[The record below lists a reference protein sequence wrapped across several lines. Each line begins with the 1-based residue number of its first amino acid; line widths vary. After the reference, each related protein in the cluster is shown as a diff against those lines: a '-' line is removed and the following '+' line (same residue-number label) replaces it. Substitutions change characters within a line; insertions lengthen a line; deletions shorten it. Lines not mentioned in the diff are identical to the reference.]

1 MFRCLKRIV
10 SHYKARNGGIGPE
23 KAEGTGGPAH
33 FLSQDIKENLK
44 FLRHMLGESPDVIIR
59 EFNFGANKQLS
70 GALIFIDGL
79 VNKDLVDMVILQP
92 LMYDTVSMQKSA
104 GAGASNI
111 DAFSKN
117 LLSTCDVKK
126 TKSLDDLIDSVLSG
140 DTIFLLDGSGE
151 ALGFGMRQWD
161 KRTVEEPATE
171 SVVRGPR
178 EGFTET
184 LRTNTSLLRRKVK
197 SPNLRFETMKIGEQ
211 TRTDVCIAYINGIVM
226 PDLVEEIK
234 NRLGSIKTDSVLDS
248 GYIEAFI
255 EDAPYS
261 IFPTV
266 GNSERPDS
274 VAGKLLEGRAAI
286 FVDGSPFVL
295 TVPTLFI
302 ENFQSAEDYYL
313 RPFYASILRV
323 NRLISYIIAIVA
335 PAVYVALTTYHQ
347 ELIPTQLLFTM
358 AAGHEGIP
366 FPSLVEALLMVGLFD
381 ILREAGV
388 RLPRPIGSAVSIVG
402 ALVLGESAV
411 SAGLIGPFM
420 VIVVA
425 TTAITSFVVPS
436 QTDSVSI
443 LRYFFLFA
451 AGFLGGFG
459 IVMGALLVC
468 IHMVSLYSFGVPY
481 LSPLTPLDRN
491 GLKDTFVRFPLLA
504 MVLRPKALGRANPRR
519 RAPTVPDDEKKP
531 AEQKEAA
538 K

>member
-1 MFRCLKRIV
+1 MFRSIKKII
-10 SHYKARNGGIGPE
+10 SHYKARNSSISIE
-23 KAEGTGGPAH
+23 YAEAQSSTAH
-33 FLSQDIKENLK
+33 FLSERLEENIK
-44 FLRHMLGESPDVIIR
+44 FLSNELGTSSDVIIR
-59 EFNFGANKQLS
+59 QFSFGANKQLN
-70 GALIFIDGL
+70 GALVLIDGL
-79 VNKDLVDMVILQP
+79 VNKDLIDMVVLQP
-92 LMYDTVSMQKSA
+92 LMYDMDSMPKST
-104 GAGASNI
+104 GTGASSM
-111 DAFSKN
+111 DVFCKN
-117 LLSTCDVKK
+117 LLSTCDAKK
-126 TKSLDDLIDSVLSG
+126 TKSLEDLIDRVLSG
-140 DTIFLLDGSGE
+140 DTIFLLDGSDE
-151 ALGFGMRQWD
+151 ALAFSMRQWD
-161 KRTVEEPATE
+161 KRSVDEPATE

-197 SPNLRFETMKIGEQ
+197 SPNLRFETMKVGEQ

-234 NRLGSIKTDSVLDS
+234 SRLASIHTDSVLDS

-261 IFPTV
+261 IFSTV
-266 GNSERPDS
+266 GSTERPDNT
-274 VAGKLLEGRAAI
+274 AAKILEGRAAI

-295 TVPTLFI
+295 TVPSLFI
-302 ENFQSAEDYYL
+302 ENFQSAEDYYI
-313 RPFYASILRV
+313 RPYYASILRV
-323 NRLISYIIAIVA
+323 NRLISYIIAIMA

-358 AAGHEGIP
+358 ASGHSGIP
-366 FPSLVEALLMVGLFD
+366 FPSLVEAILMVGLFD

-436 QTDSVSI
+436 QTDSVTI
-443 LRYFFLFA
+443 IRYFLLIL

-459 IVMGALLVC
+459 IVMGSLVVC
-468 IHMVSLYSFGVPY
+468 IHLVSLYSFGVPY
-481 LSPLTPLDRN
+481 LTPIVPLDRN
-491 GLKDTFVRFPLLA
+491 GLKDTFMRAPLLS
-504 MVLRPKALGRANPRR
+504 MILRPKELRSANRSRR
-519 RAPTVPDDEKKP
+519 KP
-531 AEQKEAA
+531 APPRNQIKS
-538 K
+538 KK